1 MPVRHLPFINTKAC
15 TRQCPLR
22 YSLQWLESSFSP
34 EAKGAHISRPQLTS
48 PACNSVTPVREG
60 PGAVE
65 ISGGSYSC
73 YWPHGQLQ
81 APDSYWIAT
90 VLLSD
95 ILSYEISLN
104 KSYHLQFSFVFQ
116 WRLFLI
122 QSQPNPT
129 NWHHHAHFACDWI
142 FSKVQH
148 SFPSVLG
155 AQIPQHF
162 IVDFNETTCNKAGN
176 FRWH

>member
-1 MPVRHLPFINTKAC
+1 MPVRSVRHLPFINTKAC

-65 ISGGSYSC
+65 ISGGCYSC
-73 YWPHGQLQ
+73 YRPHGQLQ
-81 APDSYWIAT
+81 APDSYWIST

-95 ILSYEISLN
+95 ILSYEISFFTN
-104 KSYHLQFSFVFQ
+104 RIICICNSQNSFSMAPVPDPKSTKSNSH
-116 WRLFLI
+116 
-122 QSQPNPT
+122 
-129 NWHHHAHFACDWI
+129 WHHHALPVTGSSLRSSIPSLPSWEPK
-142 FSKVQH
+142 SH
-148 SFPSVLG
+148 STSL
-155 AQIPQHF
+155 
-162 IVDFNETTCNKAGN
+162 
-176 FRWH
+176 

>member
-1 MPVRHLPFINTKAC
+1 MPVRSVRHLPFINTKAC

-22 YSLQWLESSFSP
+22 CSLQWLESSFSP
-34 EAKGAHISRPQLTS
+34 KAQGAHISRPQLTS

-65 ISGGSYSC
+65 ISGGCYSC
-73 YWPHGQLQ
+73 YRPHGQLQ

-104 KSYHLQFSFVFQ
+104 NSYHLQFSFVFQ

-122 QSQPNPT
+122 QSNNVLLVKIDGPVWYT
-129 NWHHHAHFACDWI
+129 IYHHLPVV
-142 FSKVQH
+142 KGV
-148 SFPSVLG
+148 
-155 AQIPQHF
+155 
-162 IVDFNETTCNKAGN
+162 K
-176 FRWH
+176 